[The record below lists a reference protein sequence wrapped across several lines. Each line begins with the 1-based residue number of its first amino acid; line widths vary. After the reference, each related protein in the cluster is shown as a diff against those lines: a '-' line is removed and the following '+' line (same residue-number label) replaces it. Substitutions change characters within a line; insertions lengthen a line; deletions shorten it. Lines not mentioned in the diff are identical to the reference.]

1 MAEHLPTASVLQI
14 SGKGYM
20 SPIKSPIKAPGW
32 VADFQK
38 FIMRGNVVDLA
49 IGVVVGAAFSSIVNS
64 AVKDILTPIL
74 GLLTGG
80 VDFSNIF
87 ITLKGPVKDTL
98 AEAQKVGAVT
108 INVGLFLNAVIQFL
122 IIAFFIFWMMRLL
135 SKLHRKEEA
144 QPTPPPAP
152 SKEEVLLTEIRDI
165 LAARSSEK

>member
-1 MAEHLPTASVLQI
+1 
-14 SGKGYM
+14 M
-20 SPIKSPIKAPGW
+20 SPIKTPGW

-49 IGVVVGAAFSSIVNS
+49 IGVIVGAAFSSIVNS

-135 SKLHRKEEA
+135 SKLYRKEEA
-144 QPTPPPAP
+144 QPASPPAP